1 MAEAARLFP
10 VEEDENSVA
19 PQSANDSGKEPAKGR
34 SRSRALKEVPA
45 VDPETGERTAS
56 MVEAIRIAEAMVFA
70 AEGPIDES
78 DIAKRIPDGLKIADV
93 MQEVRADYQN
103 RGVNLIRAGKK
114 WTFRTAADLGWLLSR
129 ETQQQKKLSRAA
141 LETLAII
148 AYHQPVTRAEIED
161 IRGVAIS
168 KGTLDVLMET
178 GWVRLRGRRKAPGRP
193 VTYGTTDEFLLH
205 FGLEGITDLP
215 GLDELKGAGLFDG
228 RLPPGFGVPTPNDS
242 SELTEDEEPL
252 EEGDLLAFSED
263 VPQID
268 PEAGGIVVSEQ
279 DVEGRLQQ
287 AAEASPEADDAAEA
301 AEIEDETQQEPAQA
315 PEAAEPGAALVAEGE
330 EAHDSGHVAVESL
343 DESESGPRES
353 VEDVAESPPSA
364 AFGEADATGSD
375 PETSPAAGAGVE
387 SDQPDRKD

>member
-1 MAEAARLFP
+1 LFP

-19 PQSANDSGKEPAKGR
+19 PQSANDSGKEPAKSR

-45 VDPETGERTAS
+45 VDPETGERTAA
-56 MVEAIRIAEAMVFA
+56 MIEAIRIAEAMVFA
-70 AEGPIDES
+70 AEGPIDEG
-78 DIAKRIPDGLKIADV
+78 DIAKRIPEGLKIADV

-103 RGVNLIRAGKK
+103 RGVNLIRVGRK

-242 SELTEDEEPL
+242 AELAEDEDPL

-268 PEAGGIVVSEQ
+268 PEAGADVISEQ
-279 DVEGRLQQ
+279 DVEAKDVEARLQQ
-287 AAEASPEADDAAEA
+287 AAEVSPELADSAELEDDAE
-301 AEIEDETQQEPAQA
+301 QEPADT
-315 PEAAEPGAALVAEGE
+315 PEASEPGAALAAEGE
-330 EAHDSGHVAVESL
+330 VAHDSGHVAVESL
-343 DESESGPRES
+343 DESASEQRES
-353 VEDVAESPPSA
+353 IEDVAEAIDSAAFEEPSA
-364 AFGEADATGSD
+364 AASD
-375 PETSPAAGAGVE
+375 LENSPAAAPEAE
-387 SDQPDRKD
+387 SGDPDRKD

>member
-45 VDPETGERTAS
+45 IDPESGERSAA

-70 AEGPIDES
+70 AEGPIDEG
-78 DIAKRIPDGLKIADV
+78 DIAKRIPEGLKIADV

-242 SELTEDEEPL
+242 AELAEDEDPL

-263 VPQID
+263 VPEID
-268 PEAGGIVVSEQ
+268 PEAGASVVSEQ

-287 AAEASPEADDAAEA
+287 AAEVSPELADAGEIEVDAEQGAAEA
-301 AEIEDETQQEPAQA
+301 
-315 PEAAEPGAALVAEGE
+315 PEVAEPGAALAAEGE
-330 EAHDSGHVAVESL
+330 GAHDSGHVAVESL
-343 DESESGPRES
+343 DESESEQRES
-353 VEDVAESPPSA
+353 VEGLAESPSSG
-364 AFGEADATGSD
+364 AFGEAEATGSD
-375 PETSPAAGAGVE
+375 PETSPAAAPGVE